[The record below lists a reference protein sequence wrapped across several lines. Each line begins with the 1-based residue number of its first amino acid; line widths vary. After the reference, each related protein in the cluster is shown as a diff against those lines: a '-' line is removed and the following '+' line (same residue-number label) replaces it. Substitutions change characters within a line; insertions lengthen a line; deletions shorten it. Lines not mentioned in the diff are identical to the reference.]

1 MIGSLTGSACPDPG
15 ISVSRSTRS
24 EFSAADYNWVAMSSS
39 KSRAVATATGSG
51 CSDTPTIDCAE
62 PVEPEVA
69 RLEAG
74 LKLGRQRNTSAS
86 VGKKERP
93 DRRRSWQV
101 RLEHEVE
108 ENWGRL
114 AGHGDQLRCNLS
126 GRAVFVLDDAIHWL
140 SEAPASCVQAI
151 VTDPPYGLVEYSRE
165 NLRKKQSGN
174 GGVWRIPPSFD
185 GSRRQPLPRFT
196 VLSDDE
202 LAQLHSFF
210 SAFAF
215 GALRI
220 LVPGGHL
227 FLASNPLLST
237 VTFHAIQQAGFE
249 KRGEIIRQVQTLRGG
264 DRPKGAEEEF
274 PDVSVMPRSCW
285 EPWGIFRK
293 PFEGT
298 VAGNL
303 RKWGTAGLRRI
314 SSDTP
319 FKDVIRCSPTRG
331 AEKQIAPHPS
341 LKPQRFLRRVVRA
354 SLPLGAGIVYDP
366 FAGSGSTLAAA
377 ETVGYRSV
385 GTDHDLEYFE
395 LARKAFKQLATL

>member
-1 MIGSLTGSACPDPG
+1 M
-15 ISVSRSTRS
+15 SV
-24 EFSAADYNWVAMSSS
+24 S
-39 KSRAVATATGSG
+39 KSRAIATATGSDH
-51 CSDTPTIDCAE
+51 SDIPTNDSAE
-62 PVEPEVA
+62 LVEPEVV
-69 RLEAG
+69 RLETASE
-74 LKLGRQRNTSAS
+74 LGRKRSASTS
-86 VGKKERP
+86 VGKNERS
-93 DRRRSWQV
+93 DRHRSWRI
-101 RLEHEVE
+101 RLEHEIE
-108 ENWGRL
+108 ENWGQL

-196 VLSDDE
+196 VLSEDE

-298 VAGNL
+298 VADNL
-303 RKWGTAGLRRI
+303 RKWGAAGLRRI

-377 ETVGYRSV
+377 EAVGYRSV

>member
-1 MIGSLTGSACPDPG
+1 MAVSNSRKLETVSGSHGSDIPKNEHFEQVETELARIGTQ
-15 ISVSRSTRS
+15 S
-24 EFSAADYNWVAMSSS
+24 E
-39 KSRAVATATGSG
+39 
-51 CSDTPTIDCAE
+51 
-62 PVEPEVA
+62 
-69 RLEAG
+69 
-74 LKLGRQRNTSAS
+74 LGRQQAADNRATED
-86 VGKKERP
+86 ERP
-93 DRRRSWQV
+93 VRSRTWRDQ
-101 RLEHEVE
+101 LEHEIE
-108 ENWGRL
+108 GNWARL

-126 GRAVFVLDDAIHWL
+126 DRAVFVLDDAIHWL
-140 SEAPASCVQAI
+140 SDAPASSVQAI
-151 VTDPPYGLVEYSRE
+151 VTDPPYGLVEYNRE
-165 NLRKKQSGN
+165 NLRKKQSGH

-185 GSRRQPLPRFT
+185 GSHRRPLPRFT

-202 LAQLHSFF
+202 IAQLHSFF

-274 PDVSVMPRSCW
+274 DEVSVMPRSCW

-298 VAGNL
+298 VAHNL
-303 RKWGTAGLRRI
+303 RQWGAAGLRRI
-314 SSDTP
+314 SPDTP

-331 AEKQIAPHPS
+331 EEKRIAPHPS
-341 LKPQRFLRRVVRA
+341 LKPQRFLRRIVRA
-354 SLPLGAGIVYDP
+354 SLPLGIGIVYDP

-377 ETVGYRSV
+377 EAVGYRSI

-395 LARKAFKQLATL
+395 LARGSFKQLAAL

>member
-1 MIGSLTGSACPDPG
+1 MPL
-15 ISVSRSTRS
+15 
-24 EFSAADYNWVAMSSS
+24 S
-39 KSRAVATATGSG
+39 KSRAIETTTGSDRSG
-51 CSDTPTIDCAE
+51 LPITKRAE
-62 PVEPEVA
+62 SVESVEFEVA
-69 RLEAG
+69 GHGVALESEG
-74 LKLGRQRNTSAS
+74 KLPHDGSVKHDRRSARQRLWRNQL
-86 VGKKERP
+86 ER
-93 DRRRSWQV
+93 
-101 RLEHEVE
+101 EIE
-108 ENWGRL
+108 ENWVRL
-114 AGHGDQLRCNLS
+114 AQHGDQLRCSLS
-126 GRAVFVLDDAIHWL
+126 DHSVFLLDDAIHWL

-151 VTDPPYGLVEYSRE
+151 VTDPPYGLVEYNRE
-165 NLRKKQSGN
+165 NLRKKQSGH

-196 VLSDDE
+196 VLSEDE
-202 LAQLHSFF
+202 VAKLHSFF

-237 VTFHAIQQAGFE
+237 VTFSAIQQAGFE

-264 DRPKGAEEEF
+264 DRPKGAEKEF
-274 PDVSVMPRSCW
+274 ADVSVMPRSCW
-285 EPWGIFRK
+285 EPWGMFRK

-298 VAGNL
+298 VAHNL
-303 RKWGTAGLRRI
+303 RIWGAAGLRRI

-331 AEKQIAPHPS
+331 VEKEIAPHAS

-354 SLPLGAGIVYDP
+354 SLPLGIGIVYDP

-377 ETVGYRSV
+377 EAVGYRSV
-385 GTDHDLEYFE
+385 GTDHDLECFE
-395 LARKAFKQLATL
+395 IARRAFNQLVAL